1 MSEVPLL
8 FLATMVKIRYA
19 IPAIAVIAALFV
31 AGCGGGG
38 DGGGSSSDS
47 ELANL
52 ASPGSLVFV
61 EGQLQPQGELKQ
73 NVDSVAKSFTGGE
86 GLGEFVISELESSA
100 RQNGETL
107 DFAKEVEPWLGEK
120 GGVAFEHLDGSG
132 ELSEPLILVQAK
144 NTASAQAFVDKR
156 ADQGKSPSKNVSYE
170 GVEFKVGGS
179 EDNAVGLIGETVVLA
194 QSEKEFKAAIDAS
207 NGESLG
213 GEDRF
218 QSTID
223 NASSGS
229 FADIYV
235 DIGGII
241 DQSEGGEQAEEA
253 KGALQAVGIEPDE
266 ATAVASVIPQ
276 SNQVVVDLS
285 SELDGQEVPTGDASK
300 LLGTLPAGAF
310 AAFSTSEF
318 SKQLK
323 EAIDNLDEE
332 GIPPDL
338 KPGELKSSLEQAGIN
353 LDKIADSLD
362 EAAVFAEGNSR
373 ESLSG
378 AMVVTSKSSEA
389 ADAVASLGTL
399 LRAAHVPGI
408 TAISGKASGF
418 SITSSTLG
426 DKPIVI
432 VAKGDQ
438 IAVGYSL
445 APALA
450 VLGSDSGA
458 TLSSTPG
465 YKSAVSALGKT
476 PISAYV
482 NGSAALRLAEALVP
496 RSKTDFWEAV
506 PYLKKITYIGIG
518 RGANDEVATAKL
530 IAGIGK

>member
-1 MSEVPLL
+1 
-8 FLATMVKIRYA
+8 MVKFRYA
-19 IPAIAVIAALFV
+19 IPVFVTITALLA
-31 AGCGGGG
+31 AGCGS
-38 DGGGSSSDS
+38 SSSDSSSAGS

-61 EGQLQPQGELKQ
+61 EGQLQPKGELKQ

-86 GLGEFVISELESSA
+86 GLGQFVISELESSA
-100 RQNGETL
+100 RAEGESL

-120 GGVAFEHLDGSG
+120 GGVAFEHLEGG
-132 ELSEPLILVQAK
+132 ELSEPLIAIQTT
-144 NTASAQAFVDKR
+144 NTATAQTFIDKR
-156 ADQGKSPSKNVSYE
+156 AKQGKGPSKTVSYE
-170 GVEFKVGGS
+170 GVEFQVGGP

-194 QSEKEFKAAIDAS
+194 QSEKEFKVAVDAS
-207 NGESLG
+207 KGESLG

-218 QSTID
+218 QKAFA
-223 NASSGS
+223 NASNGS

-241 DQSEGGEQAEEA
+241 EQSENDETAAQA
-253 KGALQAVGIEPDE
+253 KGVLQSAGIDPSE

-276 SNQVVVDLS
+276 ANQILVDLS
-285 SELDGQEVPTGDASK
+285 SELNGQEAPVGDASK
-300 LLGTLPAGAF
+300 LLGSMPAGSF

-332 GIPPDL
+332 GVPPDL
-338 KPGELKSSLEQAGIN
+338 KPGELKSSLEQAGID
-353 LDKIADSLD
+353 LGKIADSLD

-373 ESLSG
+373 DSLDG

-389 ADAVASLGTL
+389 ADAIASLGTL
-399 LRAAHVPGI
+399 LRSASLPGI
-408 TAISGKASGF
+408 TAVGGKASGF
-418 SITSSTLG
+418 SVSSSQLG
-426 DKPIVI
+426 GKPIVV
-432 VAKGDQ
+432 VAKGDR
-438 IAVGYSL
+438 IAIGYGL
-445 APALA
+445 APALT
-450 VLGSDSGA
+450 VLDSGSGA

-482 NGSAALRLAEALVP
+482 DGPAALRLAEALVP
-496 RSKTDFWEAV
+496 RSKTDFWQAV

-518 RGANDEVATAKL
+518 RGSSDEVATAKL

>member
-1 MSEVPLL
+1 
-8 FLATMVKIRYA
+8 MVKIRYA
-19 IPAIAVIAALFV
+19 IPAFAAIV
-31 AGCGGGG
+31 AILVVGCGGGG
-38 DGGGSSSDS
+38 SGNSSSGGA

-61 EGQLQPQGELKQ
+61 EGQLQPQGELKH

-86 GLGEFVISELESSA
+86 GLGQFIISELESAA
-100 RQNGETL
+100 RAEGESL
-107 DFAKEVEPWLGEK
+107 DFAKEVEPWLGEE
-120 GGVAFEHLDGSG
+120 GGVAFEHLEGG
-132 ELSEPLILVQAK
+132 ELSEPLIAIE
-144 NTASAQAFVDKR
+144 TTDPTSAQAFIDKR
-156 ADQGKSPSKNVSYE
+156 SKQGKSPSKNVSYE
-170 GVEFKVGGS
+170 GVEFEVGGS

-207 NGESLG
+207 KGESLG

-218 QSTID
+218 QNAIA
-223 NASSGS
+223 NASDGS
-229 FADIYV
+229 FANVYV

-241 DQSEGGEQAEEA
+241 AQSENDETAAQA
-253 KGALQAVGIEPDE
+253 KGVLQSAGIDPSE
-266 ATAVASVIPQ
+266 ATAVASIIPQ
-276 SNQVVVDLS
+276 SNQIVVDLS
-285 SELDGQEVPTGDASK
+285 SELDGQEAPAGDASE
-300 LLGTLPAGAF
+300 LLGSLPASSF

-332 GIPPDL
+332 GAPPDL

-353 LDKIADSLD
+353 LDKIADSLE
-362 EAAVFAEGNSR
+362 EAAVFAEGSSR
-373 ESLSG
+373 SSLSG

-399 LRAAHVPGI
+399 LRGARVPGI
-408 TAISGKASGF
+408 TAVSGKASGF
-418 SITSSTLG
+418 SISGQLG
-426 DKPIVI
+426 GKPIVV
-432 VAKGDQ
+432 VAKDKR
-438 IAVGYSL
+438 IAIGYGL

-450 VLGSDSGA
+450 VLNGGSGA

-482 NGSAALRLAEALVP
+482 DGPAALRLAEALVP
-496 RSKTDFWEAV
+496 RSKTDFWKAV
-506 PYLKKITYIGIG
+506 PYLKKITYIGVG
-518 RGANDEVATAKL
+518 RGASDEVATATL

>member
-1 MSEVPLL
+1 
-8 FLATMVKIRYA
+8 MVKIRYS
-19 IPAIAVIAALFV
+19 IPVFAAVVALFI
-31 AGCGGGG
+31 AGCGSSGDSSSGGG
-38 DGGGSSSDS
+38 S

-61 EGQLQPQGELKQ
+61 EGQLQPKGELKQ

-86 GLGEFVISELESSA
+86 GLGQFVTSELESSA
-100 RQNGETL
+100 RAEGESL

-120 GGVAFEHLDGSG
+120 GGVAFEHLDGG
-132 ELSEPLILVQAK
+132 ELSEPLIVIQTK
-144 NTASAQAFVDKR
+144 NSASAQAFINKR
-156 ADQGKSPSKNVSYE
+156 ASQGDDPSKDVSYE
-170 GVEFKVGGS
+170 GVEFKVGGR
-179 EDNAVGLIGETVVLA
+179 EDNAVGLIDETVVLA
-194 QSEKEFKAAIDAS
+194 QSEKEFKAAVDAS
-207 NGESLG
+207 KGESLG

-218 QSTID
+218 QNTIA
-223 NASSGS
+223 NASNGS

-241 DQSEGGEQAEEA
+241 DQSEGGETADQA
-253 KGALQAVGIEPDE
+253 KGALQATGIDPSE

-276 SNQVVVDLS
+276 ANQIVVDMS
-285 SELDGQEVPTGDASK
+285 SELNGEKAPTGDASK
-300 LLGTLPAGAF
+300 LLGSLPASSF
-310 AAFSTSEF
+310 AAFSASEF
-318 SKQLK
+318 TKQLE

-332 GIPPDL
+332 GAPPDL
-338 KPGELKSSLEQAGIN
+338 KPGELKSTLEQAGID
-353 LDKIADSLD
+353 LDKIAASLE

-373 ESLSG
+373 SSLDG

-389 ADAVASLGTL
+389 ADAIASFGAL

-408 TAISGKASGF
+408 TAVSGKASGF
-418 SITSSTLG
+418 SISSGDLG
-426 DKPIVI
+426 GKPVVV
-432 VAKGDQ
+432 VAKGDR
-438 IAVGYSL
+438 IAIGYSL

-450 VLGSDSGA
+450 VLNGGSGA

-482 NGSAALRLAEALVP
+482 DGPAALQLAEAVVP

-506 PYLKKITYIGIG
+506 PYLKKITYIGVG